1 MEKKNKEI
9 NCVPLFN
16 KLIVTA
22 EKVNTNVTEN
32 GIYLPYSYSKGSVKE
47 RQKVLKIGTT
57 VRDIEEGD
65 EVLINFSRYMELKH
79 QPGSIQ
85 DDVQKDNPVVKIH
98 YPFFELDNG
107 EKVLLI
113 DDRDV
118 VVKYPKKKN
127 D

>member
-1 MEKKNKEI
+1 MEKI

-65 EVLINFSRYMELKH
+65 EVLIDFSRYMELKH
-79 QPGSIQ
+79 TPGSIQ

-107 EKVLLI
+107 EKALLI

-118 VVKYPKKKN
+118 VVKYPKKKE
-127 D
+127 DD

>member
-1 MEKKNKEI
+1 MEKI

-47 RQKVLKIGTT
+47 RQKVLKTGTA

-65 EVLINFSRYMELKH
+65 EVLIDFSRYMELKH
-79 QPGSIQ
+79 TPGSIQ

-107 EKVLLI
+107 EKALLI

-118 VVKYPKKKN
+118 VVKYPKKKE
-127 D
+127 DD

>member
-1 MEKKNKEI
+1 MEKI

-16 KLIVTA
+16 KLITSA

-47 RQKVLKIGTT
+47 RQKVLKVGTT
-57 VRDIEEGD
+57 VRDIDEGD

-98 YPFFELDNG
+98 YPYFELDNG
-107 EKVLLI
+107 EKALLI

-118 VVKYPKKKN
+118 VVKYPKKKE
-127 D
+127 

>member
-1 MEKKNKEI
+1 MEKI

-57 VRDIEEGD
+57 VRDIDEGD

-98 YPFFELDNG
+98 YPYFELDNG
-107 EKVLLI
+107 EKALLI

-118 VVKYPKKKN
+118 VVKYPKKKE
-127 D
+127 